1 MKHLQQIND
10 EYDIFSEIRGM
21 GLLIGA
27 ELKPQF
33 KGRARDFL
41 HAAAHEGVMV
51 LNAGPDVMRFAPSLV
66 VEDKDIEDGLTRFAA
81 AVAKIVKG

>member
-1 MKHLQQIND
+1 
-10 EYDIFSEIRGM
+10 M

-27 ELKPQF
+27 ELKPQY

-51 LNAGPDVMRFAPSLV
+51 LNAGPDVMRLRRRWWWKTKTS
-66 VEDKDIEDGLTRFAA
+66 KTG
-81 AVAKIVKG
+81 

>member
-1 MKHLQQIND
+1 MVGGRTSPACTAAFPC
-10 EYDIFSEIRGM
+10 EA
-21 GLLIGA
+21 IGA

-41 HAAAHEGVMV
+41 YAGAEAGVMV

-66 VEDKDIEDGLTRFAA
+66 VEDADIDEGMQRFAH
-81 AVAKIVKG
+81 AVAKVIGA